1 MTRLKQNFKL
11 LLNNS
16 NSLYIRNI
24 TQTKNK
30 NGFQINKMPVFEI
43 MCSSNIKLMKWNSI
57 MFDNRSQTRVLYLCF
72 NGNE

>member
-43 MCSSNIKLMKWNSI
+43 MCSSNIKLMK
-57 MFDNRSQTRVLYLCF
+57 
-72 NGNE
+72 